1 MDEQVKAMSLL
12 YCLYNNKKYK
22 AKYQNGVVK
31 ITTDVKEQGF
41 TNYIDVLGREHY
53 DLFVKEFSLQDVD
66 VENGKFVIFTDSA
79 KTAQLYAFEKKEQ
92 FVFLKQIST
101 DEIESIKIIQKPIK
115 EFADSICEN
124 IIIEKEG
131 VSEWLASLKL

>member
-1 MDEQVKAMSLL
+1 MSLL

-53 DLFVKEFSLQDVD
+53 DLFVKELSLQDVD
-66 VENGKFVIFTDSA
+66 LVFYEEIEFKYEGMYFSLFSSSIKPENVENGKFVIFTDSEE
-79 KTAQLYAFEKKEQ
+79 TAQQYAFEKKEQ
-92 FVFLKQIST
+92 FIF
-101 DEIESIKIIQKPIK
+101 
-115 EFADSICEN
+115 
-124 IIIEKEG
+124 
-131 VSEWLASLKL
+131 